1 MCAGYECFG
10 SSTAIIREL
19 SKKEAAWKNVGVQ
32 NLEPLH
38 FSRQLLFYAGE
49 QMNQERIVILV

>member
-1 MCAGYECFG
+1 MCERHECFG
-10 SSTAIIREL
+10 PTTAIVREL

-38 FSRQLLFYAGE
+38 FSRQPLFYAGE
-49 QMNQERIVILV
+49 QKNQERIVILE